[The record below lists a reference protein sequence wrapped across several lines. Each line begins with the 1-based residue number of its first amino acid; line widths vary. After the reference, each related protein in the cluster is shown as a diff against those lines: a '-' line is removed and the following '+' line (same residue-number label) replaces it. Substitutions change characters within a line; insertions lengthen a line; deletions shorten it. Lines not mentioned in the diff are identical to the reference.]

1 VIFSFVKLSN
11 QASKVIGKEYIDE
24 IKKIDDAVANIL
36 NKLDVAAASST
47 AIAVAVAA
55 DNDGNN
61 LNQDS
66 FTEVYRKLL
75 FTLTHNSEFVIQ
87 MGINSFHINPQEI
100 EQIINASKNY
110 TINTLNDISM
120 INSLEDE
127 VKRLRRL
134 GNNKAADIASK
145 ELDEL
150 MKKYNNK

>member
-1 VIFSFVKLSN
+1 MSN
-11 QASKVIGKEYIDE
+11 QTSRAIGKEYIDE

-36 NKLDVAAASST
+36 SKLDVAAGST
-47 AIAVAVAA
+47 PNANNNYNKENTLDQ
-55 DNDGNN
+55 DNFN
-61 LNQDS
+61 
-66 FTEVYRKLL
+66 EVYRKVL

-100 EQIINASKNY
+100 EQIINDSKNY
-110 TINTLNDISM
+110 TINTLNEIPM

-134 GNNKAADIASK
+134 GNNKAADVASK

-150 MKKYNNK
+150 MKNITISNKI

>member
-1 VIFSFVKLSN
+1 VIFSLGKMSN
-11 QASKVIGKEYIDE
+11 QTSRVIGKEYIDE

-36 NKLDVAAASST
+36 SKLDVAAGRTPNANNNYNKENT
-47 AIAVAVAA
+47 LDQ
-55 DNDGNN
+55 DNFN
-61 LNQDS
+61 
-66 FTEVYRKLL
+66 EVYRKLL

-110 TINTLNDISM
+110 TINTLNEISI

>member
-1 VIFSFVKLSN
+1 MSN
-11 QASKVIGKEYIDE
+11 QTSRVIGKEYIDE

-36 NKLDVAAASST
+36 SKLDVAASST
-47 AIAVAVAA
+47 PNANNNNYNKENTLDQ
-55 DNDGNN
+55 DNFN
-61 LNQDS
+61 
-66 FTEVYRKLL
+66 EVYRKLL

-87 MGINSFHINPQEI
+87 IGINSFHIKPQEI

-110 TINTLNDISM
+110 TINTLNDISI

>member
-1 VIFSFVKLSN
+1 VIFSLGKMSN
-11 QASKVIGKEYIDE
+11 QTSRVIGKEYIDE

-36 NKLDVAAASST
+36 SKLDVAAGITPNANNNYNKENT
-47 AIAVAVAA
+47 LDQ
-55 DNDGNN
+55 DNFN
-61 LNQDS
+61 
-66 FTEVYRKLL
+66 EVYRKLL

-110 TINTLNDISM
+110 TINTLNEISI

>member
-1 VIFSFVKLSN
+1 MSN
-11 QASKVIGKEYIDE
+11 QASRVIGKEYIDE

-36 NKLDVAAASST
+36 NKLDVAAASSST
-47 AIAVAVAA
+47 AIAAVAV

-75 FTLTHNSEFVIQ
+75 FTLTHNSEFVMQ
-87 MGINSFHINPQEI
+87 MGIHSFHINPQEI

-110 TINTLNDISM
+110 TINTLNDISI

>member
-1 VIFSFVKLSN
+1 MSN
-11 QASKVIGKEYIDE
+11 QTSRVIGKEYIDE

-36 NKLDVAAASST
+36 SKLDVAASST
-47 AIAVAVAA
+47 PNANNNYNKENTLDQ
-55 DNDGNN
+55 DNFN
-61 LNQDS
+61 
-66 FTEVYRKLL
+66 EVYRKLL

-87 MGINSFHINPQEI
+87 MSINSFHIYPQEI

-110 TINTLNDISM
+110 TINTLNDISI

>member
-1 VIFSFVKLSN
+1 MSN
-11 QASKVIGKEYIDE
+11 QTSRVIGKEYIDE

-36 NKLDVAAASST
+36 SKLDVAAGITPNANNNYNKENT
-47 AIAVAVAA
+47 LDQ
-55 DNDGNN
+55 DNFN
-61 LNQDS
+61 
-66 FTEVYRKLL
+66 EVYRKLL

-110 TINTLNDISM
+110 TINTLNEISI

>member
-1 VIFSFVKLSN
+1 MSN
-11 QASKVIGKEYIDE
+11 QTSRVIGKEYIDE

-36 NKLDVAAASST
+36 SKLDVAASST
-47 AIAVAVAA
+47 PNANNNYNK
-55 DNDGNN
+55 DNTILD
-61 LNQDS
+61 QDN
-66 FTEVYRKLL
+66 FNEVYRKLL

-100 EQIINASKNY
+100 EQIINASKNH
-110 TINTLNDISM
+110 TINTLNEISI

-134 GNNKAADIASK
+134 GNNKASEIASK